1 MRRRGAERESTQ
13 QRSGYAV
20 VELGVGTAEFC
31 PVQGGARTAVVI
43 DLTIDLILAP
53 ALQQHFRVRPTLG
66 LKSLRK
72 SQIQTIAFYLGF
84 IQGNI

>member
-1 MRRRGAERESTQ
+1 M
-13 QRSGYAV
+13 
-20 VELGVGTAEFC
+20 
-31 PVQGGARTAVVI
+31 VI

-84 IQGNI
+84 THGKNSWYDIFFREKEIDKYNSKNIMEQALVLEMKI